1 MPGDTVTIVQMC
13 GVCKTEVGTF
23 EVKKENM
30 MLSTKSQTWCPQC
43 QATTQEVRDVA
54 GRHAAIQ
61 RDVDSLP
68 WQQTSGTVED
78 AS

>member
-30 MLSTKSQTWCPQC
+30 MLSSKSEIWCPQC
-43 QATTQEVRDVA
+43 QATAPEIRDVA
-54 GRHAAIQ
+54 GRYAAIQ

-68 WQQTSGTVED
+68 G
-78 AS
+78 